1 MRAPTIGRVSF
12 TDPYADLP
20 VRPADEPPPEDPYDD
35 PWDAPEGSTGTAAGS
50 GPAGSASERR
60 DAPDAGGPR
69 DDAQV
74 VARSADATKRAKLA
88 MLRGLLDGES
98 LREDAE
104 SALRALVGRDDA
116 QLRDDQWRAIEALV
130 AFRRRALV
138 VQRTGWGK
146 SAVYFVATKLLR
158 DRGAGPTVIV
168 SPLLALMRDQIA
180 AAARAGIRAVTINSA
195 NMTEWDEVHA
205 AIAAGEVDVLLCSP
219 ERLNNPGFRD
229 EVLPRLA
236 ADAGLVVVDEAH
248 CISDWGHDFRP
259 DYRRIRTLLAD
270 LPPGIPVLATTATA
284 NERVTADV
292 AEQLG
297 VRAEVAS
304 GATGSDDV
312 LVLRGGLD
320 RESLHLAVLPLAD
333 QPTRVAWLVETLQD
347 VDGSGIVY
355 CLTVSAAEQVASQLR
370 ASGLAVAA
378 YTGKTDPA
386 ERERLE
392 GDLKENRVKALVA
405 TSALGMGFDK
415 PDLAFV
421 VHLGAPS
428 SPIAYY
434 QQVGRAGRG
443 VDDAVVV
450 LLPGEE
456 DRRIWEWFASTAF
469 PPQAQVRDTLAAL
482 EAGGT
487 QSVAQ
492 LETQVDLKRSR
503 LEGMLKV
510 LDVDGAV
517 RRVKGGWVST
527 GEPWTYDAER
537 YARVEENR
545 AAEQRA
551 MLDYESTT
559 GCRMA
564 FLRAVLDD
572 PELGQDWECG
582 RCDRCGGVD
591 LPPAPDAEAV
601 SAARADMDRPGV
613 DVVARRQWP
622 SGMDRLGLDLR
633 GRLAADELAE
643 TGRAVARLDGL
654 GWSGPLRE
662 LFAPTAPDAETPVPL
677 RSAAARVLDDWP
689 GLLVDGVVA
698 VRSVTRPR
706 LTFHLANGL
715 AAYLE
720 RPLVGAVGPTEGREE
735 PGRHDVNSATRLAG
749 AAARL
754 RLELPEAALAGLA
767 GRRIL
772 LVDDYT
778 ESGWTLTVAARL
790 LRQAGAAAVHPFVLG
805 VR

>member
-1 MRAPTIGRVSF
+1 
-12 TDPYADLP
+12 
-20 VRPADEPPPEDPYDD
+20 
-35 PWDAPEGSTGTAAGS
+35 
-50 GPAGSASERR
+50 
-60 DAPDAGGPR
+60 
-69 DDAQV
+69 
-74 VARSADATKRAKLA
+74 

-104 SALRALVGRDDA
+104 TALRALVGRDDA
-116 QLRDDQWRAIEALV
+116 RLRDDQWRAIEALV

-168 SPLLALMRDQIA
+168 SPLLALMRDQVS

-195 NMTEWDEVHA
+195 NVTEWDDVNA

-284 NERVTADV
+284 NARVTADV

-297 VRAEVAS
+297 VRAEA
-304 GATGSDDV
+304 ATGAATDEV

-320 RESLHLAVLPLAD
+320 RESLHLAVLRLPD
-333 QPTRVAWLVETLQD
+333 QPTRVAWLTEALQD
-347 VDGSGIVY
+347 IDGSGIVY

-378 YTGKTDPA
+378 YTGQTDPA

-443 VDDAVVV
+443 VDSAVVV

-469 PPQAQVRDTLAAL
+469 PPQAQVRATLDAL
-482 EAGGT
+482 GGGGT

-537 YARVEENR
+537 YARVEETR
-545 AAEQRA
+545 TAEQRA
-551 MLDYESTT
+551 MLDYEATD

-564 FLRAVLDD
+564 FLRASLDD
-572 PELGQDWECG
+572 PELDAGWECG
-582 RCDRCGGVD
+582 RCDRCGAVA
-591 LPPAPDAEAV
+591 LPAAPDAEAV
-601 SAARADMDRPGV
+601 AAARADMDRPGV
-613 DVVARRQWP
+613 EVVARRQWP

-633 GRLAADELAE
+633 GRIAAGELAE

-662 LFAPTAPDAETPVPL
+662 LFADATPDGETPVPL
-677 RSAAARVLDDWP
+677 RSAAARVLDEWTELRAPAAAASGDAD
-689 GLLVDGVVA
+689 GESGEGGEVGSLLVDGVVA
-698 VRSVTRPR
+698 VRSATRPR
-706 LTFHLANGL
+706 LTFHLASGL
-715 AAYLE
+715 AAYLG
-720 RPLVGAVGPTEGREE
+720 RPLVGAVGPAAGHEE
-735 PGRHDVNSATRLAG
+735 PARHDVNSATRLGGVAG
-749 AAARL
+749 RL
-754 RLELPEAALAGLA
+754 RLELPDAALAGLA

-790 LRQAGAAAVHPFVLG
+790 LRQAGAVAVYPFVLG